1 MSPDPPHS
9 DEGKPSVPKELTLS
23 PDEQARAL
31 VTVLE
36 GLPSAL
42 FVVDTS
48 LRLLLHNRGAR
59 QLLEHGSVALR
70 AGHLDAPTEDGS
82 RRLEAFVRAV
92 AAADPLSEALS
103 PPESLTLERPGGAA
117 ILVQALLMRPA
128 SEESPS
134 QPGVVALFLLDPDV
148 RGGLDE
154 DSLRHVYGLTETE
167 ARVAALIG
175 NGSSVEAVASGLNL
189 PVPVV
194 RTHLKQVLDKTHSER
209 PSDLIR
215 RLLSG
220 PAGPR

>member
-1 MSPDPPHS
+1 MSPDPPRS
-9 DEGKPSVPKELTLS
+9 DDGKPSAPKELILT

-59 QLLEHGSVALR
+59 QLLEHGSIALR
-70 AGHLDAPTEDGS
+70 AGHLGAPTEEGS
-82 RRLEAFVRAV
+82 RRLGAFVRGV
-92 AAADPLSEALS
+92 AAADPLSEALG

-117 ILVQALLMRPA
+117 IHVQALLMRPS
-128 SEESPS
+128 SEEGPS
-134 QPGVVALFLLDPDV
+134 QPGVVALFMLDPDV
-148 RGGLDE
+148 RAALDE
-154 DSLRHVYGLTETE
+154 DSLRQVYGLTEIE

-175 NGSSVEAVASGLNL
+175 NGSSVEAVASGLSL
-189 PVPVV
+189 PVSAV
-194 RTHLKQVLDKTHSER
+194 RTHLKEVLDKTHSER

-215 RLLSG
+215 RMLSG

>member
-1 MSPDPPHS
+1 LSPDPPKS
-9 DEGKPSVPKELTLS
+9 DEDDRSKPREFINS
-23 PDEQARAL
+23 PEEQARAL

-70 AGHLDAPTEDGS
+70 AGHLDAPTEEGS
-82 RRLEAFVRAV
+82 RRLEAFVKGI

-103 PPESLTLERPGGAA
+103 PPESLTLESPGGAA

-128 SEESPS
+128 SEQSPS
-134 QPGVVALFLLDPDV
+134 QPGVVALFLLDPAV

-175 NGSSVEAVASGLNL
+175 NGSSVEAVARGLNL

-209 PSDLIR
+209 SSDLIR

>member
-9 DEGKPSVPKELTLS
+9 EEGKPPVPKELTLS

-70 AGHLDAPTEDGS
+70 AGHLDAPTEEGS
-82 RRLEAFVRAV
+82 RRLEAFVRGV

-103 PPESLTLERPGGAA
+103 PPESLTLERPGGPP

-128 SEESPS
+128 SEEMPS
-134 QPGVVALFLLDPDV
+134 QPGVVALFLLDPHV

-154 DSLRHVYGLTETE
+154 DGLRHVYGLTETE

-175 NGSSVEAVASGLNL
+175 NGASVEAVASGLNL

-194 RTHLKQVLDKTHSER
+194 RAHLKQVLDRTHSER
-209 PSDLIR
+209 PADLIR